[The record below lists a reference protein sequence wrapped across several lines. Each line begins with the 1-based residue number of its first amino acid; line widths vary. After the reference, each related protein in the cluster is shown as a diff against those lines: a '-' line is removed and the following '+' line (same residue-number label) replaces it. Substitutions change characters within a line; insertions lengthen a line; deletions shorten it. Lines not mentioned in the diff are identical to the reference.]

1 MHNNNIK
8 LSIIIVS
15 YNEAE
20 YLPECFESILKQ
32 NMDFDYEVIV
42 GDDGSSDNS
51 LEVIKSYQ
59 TKFKHF
65 SYFVQDREPGLTKKN
80 VIASVRASN
89 VVFRALGMAQGQY
102 VNLAS
107 GDDYFVDM
115 DYFKKAVL
123 FLDGHKK
130 YSAYAT
136 TFYCVYPDGS
146 RECNDLRSR
155 ASFSFWH
162 LQYIH
167 CSCFVFRKLPKNVLL
182 KSFID
187 DCGLQYSIALN
198 GKIKYVNEHSFA
210 YRQREKSIMHS
221 NDREELDLVEMLLF
235 QDVLNKK
242 VPSIFRLYE
251 YLCLFII
258 TFRHFKAP
266 FFRLRSKQGSF
277 DAEKYKKY
285 TDFSRAFKND
295 IVGSLVN
302 PKGPKSERLLKK
314 ISRWT
319 KVSDFILDRL
329 AKSDYPCLD
338 ALDAPKV
345 DALAGYSKKE
355 ARIYYSI
362 DRFEQSSKFTFIQ
375 GWAFVPNADLQM
387 YIKANGKVYK
397 PPLYSRADVKDAY
410 GASSQNEGFLF
421 KVMDKIKSFE
431 MLLVDESAKIAY
443 SIFFDERFLSK
454 CKLSMMIPK
463 IDGGALTERDF
474 PCCIDVYRRSFRRT
488 RIIGWAYFENDE
500 RDVFIEVDGKFY
512 TTRLIRRPD
521 VMKTFS
527 LSDDAQGFSALLPIS
542 ARSFTVCLVNHS
554 RHEIYKKTFKM

>member
-115 DYFKKAVL
+115 EYFKKAVL

-182 KSFID
+182 TA
-187 DCGLQYSIALN
+187 SIR
-198 GKIKYVNEHSFA
+198 KQS
-210 YRQREKSIMHS
+210 
-221 NDREELDLVEMLLF
+221 LF
-235 QDVLNKK
+235 
-242 VPSIFRLYE
+242 
-251 YLCLFII
+251 
-258 TFRHFKAP
+258 
-266 FFRLRSKQGSF
+266 
-277 DAEKYKKY
+277 
-285 TDFSRAFKND
+285 
-295 IVGSLVN
+295 
-302 PKGPKSERLLKK
+302 
-314 ISRWT
+314 
-319 KVSDFILDRL
+319 
-329 AKSDYPCLD
+329 
-338 ALDAPKV
+338 
-345 DALAGYSKKE
+345 
-355 ARIYYSI
+355 
-362 DRFEQSSKFTFIQ
+362 
-375 GWAFVPNADLQM
+375 
-387 YIKANGKVYK
+387 
-397 PPLYSRADVKDAY
+397 
-410 GASSQNEGFLF
+410 
-421 KVMDKIKSFE
+421 
-431 MLLVDESAKIAY
+431 
-443 SIFFDERFLSK
+443 
-454 CKLSMMIPK
+454 
-463 IDGGALTERDF
+463 
-474 PCCIDVYRRSFRRT
+474 
-488 RIIGWAYFENDE
+488 
-500 RDVFIEVDGKFY
+500 
-512 TTRLIRRPD
+512 
-521 VMKTFS
+521 
-527 LSDDAQGFSALLPIS
+527 
-542 ARSFTVCLVNHS
+542 
-554 RHEIYKKTFKM
+554 